1 MNSRGDTTQQI
12 SNTVKYGGLNHNEHE
27 RIDGTILSGQKEKTT
42 PCIEKEK
49 HSCQRHCSSFSASN
63 YYYP

>member
-1 MNSRGDTTQQI
+1 MKSRGDTTQQI

-42 PCIEKEK
+42 P
-49 HSCQRHCSSFSASN
+49 
-63 YYYP
+63 